1 MARPSP
7 QSFEKRQR
15 EIRKRRKRE
24 EKLERRLWRNEEKR
38 IAKEG
43 GEAYG
48 AYSDGAYSD
57 RAYSEDGVSSESRPR
72 SEDDGPQ
79 SVDQTDVGRRGSAPA
94 DGDAPTRREASPP
107 APSSDAPRER
117 E

>member
-48 AYSDGAYSD
+48 AYSEEGAD
-57 RAYSEDGVSSESRPR
+57 SEYGPRTEVQGRRSGEQPDEGRPA
-72 SEDDGPQ
+72 SAPDDG
-79 SVDQTDVGRRGSAPA
+79 S
-94 DGDAPTRREASPP
+94 APTRRDAGPTE
-107 APSSDAPRER
+107 SSGDAPRER